1 MGAIVLR
8 RIVALT
14 GLTVGLL
21 LGAAVCGVA
30 AAADGD
36 AQLQPLI
43 AQAHYWEDRG
53 RYDLARESWL
63 KLLRVQPDN
72 VQALEGLAMA
82 EARSNKPEAAEVYLE
97 RLKEAHPKHPAIPR
111 IESAIQQGA
120 IDQTKLEE
128 PRGLARQ
135 GRYQEAVDSY
145 RTLFGGEVPGGR
157 LGLEYYQTLAGVEG
171 KWDEARQGIERLAK
185 DYPEDPVYRL
195 ALAQHLTY
203 REDSRR
209 DGISRLAQLADNAA
223 VSVQA
228 RQAWRQALLWLST
241 DANDRRY
248 YRAYLDEYG
257 DDPEVAAKLRSVQEA
272 VASVTPQA
280 DPRVAEVQ
288 EAYESLNGG
297 DLAAASARFEDLLRN
312 DPRDADGLGGLG
324 IVRLRQQRFAEAA
337 SLLEQASIADPRRS
351 QRWSQA
357 LSSARFYALVREAE
371 TARQAGQPERAEQL
385 LRSALAA
392 EGVDDDSDVRSTL
405 ADVLAEQDEID
416 EAEQLYRQILSRH
429 PDNINAIRGLVG
441 LLTRSNRIQQ
451 AIQLAERLPPELRNQ
466 IGSLSQLK
474 AQYLRDQASEAIDA
488 GDRQGAENLLK
499 QALLLDPN
507 SVWVRLD
514 LARIYQQQKRTREAN
529 TLVDGILSGNPNMG
543 EAIFVKALLLSE
555 QQRWYDALQLMEQ
568 IPLSTRDAGMV
579 QLQHRLW
586 VRYQTERAAVY
597 ARYGRVQDALELL
610 RRVEPQVD
618 DAPELL
624 GALATAYAE
633 VGDEGRALAY
643 IRAALSGTPDPD
655 PGLRLQY
662 ASLLFKLR
670 QDAEFEVVMTDL
682 VQRGGLTQQQALDLA
697 NLRVAY
703 RLRQADLVREEGE
716 LARAYDYLAPL
727 LQVNPNDPR
736 LLMALA
742 RLYNDSE
749 EYDRAAQIYDRVLQT
764 DPDNLDAYKGAI
776 GAALARQDLETADQ
790 LLNEAFNLDPRNA
803 RLYALAGRLARA
815 RGEDGRALEYY
826 QRALALDAQQG
837 AQEFGGRYAPQ
848 LYLLDPAAAGS
859 QAVPVP
865 GNRGGSGF
873 RPSSAQQSPRRSDP
887 ARAREAAWQPARG
900 GGYLIKTAAPRRSAP
915 PQASRTA
922 EETVEA
928 APPVSVDQGIRP
940 SIYSLEPAPMQ
951 AEPEPVTVQTQA
963 QTQTK
968 PAAQIGADA
977 PVAHAG
983 AHPGTH
989 ETPGLFLK
997 LSTQSSGERVT
1008 RSTQTPWTLPPPQST
1023 HSGTDA
1029 VPLQMDGLQA
1039 PPFPPPRLSRRP
1051 DYRTGSESS
1060 LSAPA
1065 TMPALPPYSAPS
1077 TRREPS
1083 TAPAPDYQF
1092 MPERSRSAGSAAP
1105 TPTAPRSQAPPY
1117 PPYPPSSGSAVTSS
1131 SYSQSSSTPIQPYS
1145 QSQAEPAAVP
1155 SNAVPASAYPSTS
1168 TIQQSNGTVS
1178 IPYGP
1183 LGSTAGAAQAGPSHY
1198 PSQSAGTQPQTQPQ
1212 TQTVRRFDPPSRQA
1226 AYPAGRLP
1234 PASAPRMSTQLS
1246 SSNGDPALRREL
1258 SREINAIHG
1267 AQVFR
1272 PAPQAPVTSDGNDP
1286 ALTVPGFAR
1295 REPPPSRER
1304 SDLIREIESI
1314 EADRAANAGLGVALR
1329 NRDGQS
1335 GLGRLLDIELPVEAS
1350 IAGTEAGRFA
1360 IRAVPVFLDAG
1371 SVSGR
1376 DQLLFGAMPLVDDAT
1391 RYRFAQD
1398 ASGVAVGGVYSIA
1411 DLRLD
1416 LGSSPL
1422 GFPVETI
1429 VGGLLWKPQVDNVS
1443 FRIDL
1448 SRRSVSD
1455 SLLSYAGTRD
1465 PATGRVWGGITRTGG
1480 RVDMSY
1486 DLGRY
1491 GVYVNGSYHVLDGEN
1506 VDQNDAFEAGGGFY
1520 TRGVQRRGFRVTYG
1534 LNLTTF
1540 FYDKNRR
1547 YYTFGQGGYFSPQF
1561 YMSVGVPFEI
1571 SGSRDRYS
1579 YRIGGAIGLQAFKED
1594 GAALFP
1600 TDAGLQLAVEDLL
1613 LDSDDPGLVSAYGDG
1628 SQSGVGYNF
1637 SGALEYLIA
1646 PQLTAGALLSLDNA
1660 KDYNES
1666 LVMGYV
1672 RYWFSA
1678 QPRVSSP
1685 PTMLRPYFNFGS
1697 D

>member
-8 RIVALT
+8 RIFALT

-21 LGAAVCGVA
+21 MGAAVCGVA
-30 AAADGD
+30 GAAEGD

-63 KLLRVQPDN
+63 KLLRVQPDDA
-72 VQALEGLAMA
+72 QALEGLAMA

-97 RLKEAHPKHPAIPR
+97 RLKEAHPKHPAISR
-111 IESAIQQGA
+111 IEAAIQQGA

-135 GRYQEAVDSY
+135 GRYQEAVESY

-157 LGLEYYQTLAGVEG
+157 LGLEYYQTLAGVDG
-171 KWDEARQGIERLAK
+171 KWGEARQGIERLAK
-185 DYPEDPVYRL
+185 DYPDDPVYRL

-241 DANDRRY
+241 DPNDRRY
-248 YRAYLDEYG
+248 YQAYLDEYG
-257 DDPEVAAKLRSVQEA
+257 NDPEVAAKLRSVQEA

-297 DLAAASARFEDLLRN
+297 ELAAASARFEDLLRD

-337 SLLEQASIADPRRS
+337 SLLEQASIADPKRS
-351 QRWSQA
+351 QRWSEA

-371 TARQAGQPERAEQL
+371 TARQAAQPERAEQL

-392 EGVDDDSDVRSTL
+392 DGVDDDSDVRSTL
-405 ADVLAEQDEID
+405 ADVLAEQDEIG

-429 PDNINAIRGLVG
+429 PDNMNATRGLVG
-441 LLTRSNRIQQ
+441 LLTRSNRIQE

-474 AQYLRDQASEAIDA
+474 AQYLRDQATEATEA
-488 GDRQGAENLLK
+488 GDQQGAENLLK

-568 IPLSTRDAGMV
+568 IPLSTRDTGMV

-586 VRYQTERAAVY
+586 VRYQTERAGVY
-597 ARYGRVQDALELL
+597 ARYGRIQDALELL

-618 DAPELL
+618 NAPELL

-633 VGDEGRALAY
+633 VGDEGRALGY

-703 RLRQADLVREEGE
+703 RLRQADLVREEGD

-749 EYDRAAQIYDRVLQT
+749 EYDHAAQIYDRVLQT
-764 DPDNLDAYKGAI
+764 DPENLDAYKGSI
-776 GAALARQDLETADQ
+776 GAALARNDLETANQ
-790 LLNEAFNLDPRNA
+790 LLNEAFNLDPQNA

-859 QAVPVP
+859 RALPAP
-865 GNRGGSGF
+865 SDRGGFSF
-873 RPSSAQQSPRRSDP
+873 RPSSAQSPRRSDS

-900 GGYLIKTAAPRRSAP
+900 GGYLIKTAAPRRSAE
-915 PQASRTA
+915 PQKSQTP
-922 EETVEA
+922 EERFEPV
-928 APPVSVDQGIRP
+928 PRVSVDQGIRP
-940 SIYSLEPAPMQ
+940 SIYSIEPAPMR
-951 AEPEPVTVQTQA
+951 AEPEPVTA
-963 QTQTK
+963 QTRPASQT
-968 PAAQIGADA
+968 GTDA
-977 PVAHAG
+977 PR
-983 AHPGTH
+983 TH
-989 ETPGLFLK
+989 ETPGVFLK
-997 LSTQSSGERVT
+997 LSTQSNGERVT
-1008 RSTQTPWTLPPPQST
+1008 RSAETPWTLPPPPST
-1023 HSGTDA
+1023 RSSNAA
-1029 VPLQMDGLQA
+1029 VPLQMESLQA
-1039 PPFPPPRLSRRP
+1039 PPFPPPRLSQRP
-1051 DYRTGSESS
+1051 DYRSGSESS

-1065 TMPALPPYSAPS
+1065 TMPALPTYSAPS
-1077 TRREPS
+1077 TRRELT
-1083 TAPAPDYQF
+1083 TAPDPNYQF
-1092 MPERSRSAGSAAP
+1092 MPEVSRSTATSGPAP
-1105 TPTAPRSQAPPY
+1105 APMAPGSQAPL
-1117 PPYPPSSGSAVTSS
+1117 YPPSSRSAVTSS
-1131 SYSQSSSTPIQPYS
+1131 TYRQTTSTQVQPYS
-1145 QSQAEPAAVP
+1145 RSYAEPAPVVP

-1168 TIQQSNGTVS
+1168 TVQQSNGTVS

-1183 LGSTAGAAQAGPSHY
+1183 LGSNASVVPAGPSY
-1198 PSQSAGTQPQTQPQ
+1198 YSSQSGGTQTQTRSEVYTQGQ
-1212 TQTVRRFDPPSRQA
+1212 AQTVRRFDPPSGQA
-1226 AYPAGRLP
+1226 PYPAGGLP

-1246 SSNGDPALRREL
+1246 SSSGDPALRREL
-1258 SREINAIHG
+1258 SREINDIRG
-1267 AQVFR
+1267 AYVSQ
-1272 PAPQAPVTSDGNDP
+1272 PAPQAPVMSYGNDP
-1286 ALTVPGFAR
+1286 ALTVPSFAR
-1295 REPPPSRER
+1295 RELPPTRER

-1314 EADRAANAGLGVALR
+1314 EANRAANAGLGVALR

-1391 RYRFAQD
+1391 SYRFAQD

-1416 LGSSPL
+1416 VGSSPL

-1429 VGGLLWKPQVDNVS
+1429 VGGLQWKPQVDNVS
-1443 FRIDL
+1443 FKIDL
-1448 SRRSVSD
+1448 SRRSVTD

-1480 RVDMSY
+1480 RIDMSY

-1506 VDQNDAFEAGGGFY
+1506 VDQNNAFEAGGGFY

-1547 YYTFGQGGYFSPQF
+1547 YYTFGHGGYFSPQF

-1571 SGSRDRYS
+1571 SGSRDRFS

-1613 LDSDDPGLVSAYGDG
+1613 LDSDDEDLVSGYSDS

-1637 SGALEYLIA
+1637 SGAFEYLIA